1 MGQTFS
7 LLSLQF
13 FVFRF
18 TFFFFFYFFFFHI
31 DFCSLS
37 FNRFLKMTLIV
48 VISVLASALMTMG
61 TNSAAAYDYDP
72 NAGQQIV
79 PPPSFLPGFAPKP
92 GMTYPPVKW
101 ECPWYFSCANPE
113 NQNRKTTCCDNDCQ
127 CVRIGKKLEKK
138 ENKLAQL
145 LKERRRIRQ

>member
-61 TNSAAAYDYDP
+61 TNSAAAYDYGP
-72 NAGQQIV
+72 GQLIV
-79 PPPSFLPGFAPKP
+79 KQPEFAPGFEPKP

-101 ECPWYFSCANPE
+101 ECPWHFSCANPE